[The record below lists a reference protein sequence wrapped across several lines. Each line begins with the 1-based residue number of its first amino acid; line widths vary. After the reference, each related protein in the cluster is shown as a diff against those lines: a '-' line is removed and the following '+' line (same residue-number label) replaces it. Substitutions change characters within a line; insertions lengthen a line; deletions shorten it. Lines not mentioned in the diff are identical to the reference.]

1 MGSEVDDSLK
11 QGVDHLKTIFDL
23 CDRDKDGCISAQD
36 FKSIGLEQFGET
48 QVRYKYQ
55 QGHSLRPIV
64 CGGGHTV

>member
-36 FKSIGLEQFGET
+36 FKSIGLEHFGET
-48 QVRYKYQ
+48 QVSHDISTSKDI
-55 QGHSLRPIV
+55 PI
-64 CGGGHTV
+64 